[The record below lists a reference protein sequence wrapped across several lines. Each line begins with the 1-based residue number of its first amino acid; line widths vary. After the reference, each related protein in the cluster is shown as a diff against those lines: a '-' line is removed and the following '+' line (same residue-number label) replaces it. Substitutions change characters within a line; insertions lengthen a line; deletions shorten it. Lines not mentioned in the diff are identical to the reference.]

1 MVWPPNK
8 KTRMS
13 NAHWPKI
20 MLSYNVTG
28 VYSRGHPK
36 KTKKKRRLDS
46 INNMKEIRKKV
57 ELAFKP
63 AAA

>member
-8 KTRMS
+8 KTRMN

-36 KTKKKRRLDS
+36 KKKK
-46 INNMKEIRKKV
+46 KK
-57 ELAFKP
+57 KKNDG
-63 AAA
+63 

>member
-8 KTRMS
+8 KTRMN

-36 KTKKKRRLDS
+36 KKKKKKRWLDS
-46 INNMKEIRKKV
+46 INNMK
-57 ELAFKP
+57 
-63 AAA
+63 